1 MFSAKCKNKHFS
13 LSAFLACLDG
23 HIISEGNI
31 IIMTT
36 NHIDFLD
43 PACIRPGRM
52 DVHLELGYC
61 THYQLNKMFNL
72 VFDSGLSENVLKT
85 INENLLP
92 CEVMTLLSLYHK
104 DQDQLIKLLLI
115 SLMN

>member
-1 MFSAKCKNKHFS
+1 MFSAVPSNQLIVLKDVDAQSTVLHNRN
-13 LSAFLACLDG
+13 
-23 HIISEGNI
+23 GNI